1 MLTRIRNVNGQK
13 IFVCVFSR
21 TGFLELRKTWAW
33 FVAVF
38 AGRADVLA
46 VISTASY
53 SVSLMLCGFGWKAM
67 QLLSTTA
74 FLSHVHQIR
83 GTLLH
88 SLCTA
93 NRQYP

>member
-1 MLTRIRNVNGQK
+1 MAGD
-13 IFVCVFSR
+13 FVCAFSR
-21 TGFLELRKTWAW
+21 AEFLELRKTCSAHLR
-33 FVAVF
+33 VF
-38 AGRADVLA
+38 AARIQMSAL
-46 VISTASY
+46 ISTASY